1 MAQRFQSSQNNDLS
15 YLPNSLMLS
24 SVPENDMIG
33 MTKTSGSSS
42 YDDDEY
48 LGGKSSKVKKSRSDD
63 TSLESGSNSP
73 NSSGDFYLYRQP
85 QLNRTMWEVK
95 PRIGNW

>member
-1 MAQRFQSSQNNDLS
+1 MAQRFQSSQTNDLT

-33 MTKTSGSSS
+33 MTRSSGSS

-48 LGGKSSKVKKSRSDD
+48 VGGKPNKVKKSRSDD
-63 TSLESGSNSP
+63 TSGSNSP

-85 QLNRTMWEVK
+85 QLNRTLWETK

>member
-1 MAQRFQSSQNNDLS
+1 
-15 YLPNSLMLS
+15 MLS
-24 SVPENDMIG
+24 SVPENNMIG
-33 MTKTSGSSS
+33 MIKTSGSSS
-42 YDDDEY
+42 YDNDEY

-63 TSLESGSNSP
+63 TSESNSP
-73 NSSGDFYLYRQP
+73 NNSGDFYLYRQP